1 MIDAILWGILIVG
14 CLALYVSWR
23 FDRPTVKESFLNQSG
38 QADTAAVSTVALDA
52 APTTSE
58 VKGHYKNVLLWTEDA
73 LKKGNGKALK
83 LISDF
88 SDRHFKKRDLRE
100 KLKTSEVLEPWPK
113 FLPPLDTSIDQDPP
127 SVDVAANSERA
138 ILAYLQKNYPHEK
151 DADEET
157 RSMVRNL
164 IEDIAYRFVY
174 KKGEETM
181 QLKDDYMKEELVK
194 GWQSPISEPPL
205 PLATPT

>member
-14 CLALYVSWR
+14 CLILYVSWR

-138 ILAYLQKNYPHEK
+138 ILAYLQKNYPQEK
-151 DADEET
+151 DVDEET